1 MIGDLSVK
9 ALKYSG
15 EAAASEVETK
25 AVQQFVLEQQPLLVV
40 WWHQFGY
47 YVDEQR
53 TVANFDL
60 IKRFSELTGLP
71 ITDVGCGSTPCVGN
85 ATVFINS
92 NIEGASSFV
101 VELPRDVSSRALD
114 EQAQAFLAVAEMATQ
129 NILPSNKMEDMRPSP
144 VCGRLRVPVDPNAIA
159 TWANAV
165 TVGRILV
172 SPLMFVVI
180 PDYPG
185 GSWVALVLWFVLCS
199 SDGID
204 GYLARR
210 HGATRSGA
218 FLDPLADKVLVLGA
232 MFTLVSR
239 DVYWALPVLIIAA
252 REVAISMYR
261 VLVGAKGISVPASQL
276 AKWKTLFQ
284 QLSVGFAI
292 IPLTADKATWIW
304 LWLLWIAVAFTTVS
318 GLQYLWRAQKLRKTT
333 PNLMA

>member
-1 MIGDLSVK
+1 M
-9 ALKYSG
+9 
-15 EAAASEVETK
+15 
-25 AVQQFVLEQQPLLVV
+25 
-40 WWHQFGY
+40 W
-47 YVDEQR
+47 
-53 TVANFDL
+53 
-60 IKRFSELTGLP
+60 
-71 ITDVGCGSTPCVGN
+71 
-85 ATVFINS
+85 
-92 NIEGASSFV
+92 
-101 VELPRDVSSRALD
+101 
-114 EQAQAFLAVAEMATQ
+114 QAE
-129 NILPSNKMEDMRPSP
+129 
-144 VCGRLRVPVDPNAIA
+144 RVPVDPNAIA

-180 PDYPG
+180 PDYSG
-185 GSWVALVLWFVLCS
+185 GSWVAFALWFVLCS

-292 IPLTADKATWIW
+292 IPLTAEKATWIW
-304 LWLLWIAVAFTTVS
+304 LWLLWIAVVFTTVS

>member
-1 MIGDLSVK
+1 
-9 ALKYSG
+9 
-15 EAAASEVETK
+15 
-25 AVQQFVLEQQPLLVV
+25 
-40 WWHQFGY
+40 
-47 YVDEQR
+47 
-53 TVANFDL
+53 
-60 IKRFSELTGLP
+60 
-71 ITDVGCGSTPCVGN
+71 
-85 ATVFINS
+85 
-92 NIEGASSFV
+92 
-101 VELPRDVSSRALD
+101 
-114 EQAQAFLAVAEMATQ
+114 
-129 NILPSNKMEDMRPSP
+129 
-144 VCGRLRVPVDPNAIA
+144 VPVDPNAIA

-180 PDYPG
+180 PDFPG
-185 GSWVALVLWFVLCS
+185 GSWVAFGLWFVLCS

-210 HGATRSGA
+210 HGSTRSGA

-239 DVYWALPVLIIAA
+239 DVYWALPVLLIAA

-261 VLVGAKGISVPASQL
+261 VMVGAKGISVPASRL

-292 IPLTADKATWIW
+292 APLTADKATWLW

>member
-1 MIGDLSVK
+1 M
-9 ALKYSG
+9 
-15 EAAASEVETK
+15 
-25 AVQQFVLEQQPLLVV
+25 
-40 WWHQFGY
+40 
-47 YVDEQR
+47 
-53 TVANFDL
+53 
-60 IKRFSELTGLP
+60 
-71 ITDVGCGSTPCVGN
+71 
-85 ATVFINS
+85 
-92 NIEGASSFV
+92 
-101 VELPRDVSSRALD
+101 
-114 EQAQAFLAVAEMATQ
+114 
-129 NILPSNKMEDMRPSP
+129 
-144 VCGRLRVPVDPNAIA
+144 PVDPNAIA

-180 PDYPG
+180 PDYAG
-185 GSWVALVLWFVLCS
+185 GSWVAFALWFVLCS

-210 HGATRSGA
+210 HGSTRSGA

-261 VLVGAKGISVPASQL
+261 VLVGAKGISVPASRL

-292 IPLTADKATWIW
+292 APLTVDDATWLW
-304 LWLLWIAVAFTTVS
+304 LWLLWISVVFTTVS
-318 GLQYLWRAQKLRKTT
+318 GLQYLWRAQKLRKST
-333 PNLMA
+333 PHLMA